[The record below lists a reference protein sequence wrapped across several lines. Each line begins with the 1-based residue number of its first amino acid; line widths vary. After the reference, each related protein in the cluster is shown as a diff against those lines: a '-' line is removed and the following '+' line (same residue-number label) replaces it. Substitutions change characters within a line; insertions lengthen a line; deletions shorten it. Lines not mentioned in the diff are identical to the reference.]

1 MNDSMSIHS
10 DDELLTPKQAA
21 QLLKVSVGTLAVW
34 RSTKRYDLK
43 VDPAWQKNGEV
54 QTF

>member
-10 DDELLTPKQAA
+10 DDEPLTPKQAA